1 MCIQSECLDALTIS
15 PLKWYNS
22 IAINI
27 SEQSTNAN
35 DQGELSHCLVKWLY
49 GRTNKRNV
57 TKQIGRHIRQLE
69 HAQDGK
75 KLNISNMNEV
85 MMEQDSDTHH
95 QISKSRNNPLNI
107 YSYVYANQGDP
118 AFVVCHVFK

>member
-1 MCIQSECLDALTIS
+1 M
-15 PLKWYNS
+15 
-22 IAINI
+22 
-27 SEQSTNAN
+27 
-35 DQGELSHCLVKWLY
+35 
-49 GRTNKRNV
+49 